1 MYFKDR
7 EDAGRVC
14 AAKLWQ
20 EGINGDVIA
29 AIPRGGVVVAA
40 PIAEKLKIP
49 LKLILPKKIGAPH
62 NEEVAIGAVTADG
75 SLALN
80 EEYISLLGLSPE
92 VVGKQIKKAQ
102 QKIKEMQNI
111 YNMDYINYD
120 YTNKNVLLVDD
131 GLATGFTVL
140 AAGLSL
146 KKRGA
151 NSITVVVP
159 VASAEAISLLKNHGF
174 MVFSLIVPE
183 DFYAVGQ
190 FYKDFRPVE
199 TEEVLALLAKNY
211 SG

>member
-1 MYFKDR
+1 MYFKNR

-80 EEYISLLGLSPE
+80 EEYIGLLGLSSE

-111 YNMDYINYD
+111 YNIDNTNYD
-120 YTNKNVLLVDD
+120 YSNKSVLLVDD
-131 GLATGFTVL
+131 GLATGYTVL

-146 KKRGA
+146 KKQGA
-151 NSITVVVP
+151 KSITVVVP
-159 VASAEAISLLKNHGF
+159 VASTEAINLLKNNGF
-174 MVFSLIVPE
+174 AVFSLMVPE
-183 DFYAVGQ
+183 EFYAVGQ
-190 FYKDFRPVE
+190 FYEDFRPVE
-199 TEEVLALLAKNY
+199 TEEVLTLLAKNY

>member
-1 MYFKDR
+1 MYFKNR

-14 AAKLWQ
+14 SAKLWN
-20 EGINGDVIA
+20 EGIVGDVVT
-29 AIPRGGVVVAA
+29 AIPRGGAVVAA
-40 PIAEKLKIP
+40 PIAKKLKLP

-62 NEEVAIGAVTADG
+62 NEEVALGAVTADG

-80 EEYISLLGLSPE
+80 EEFIRLLGISPE
-92 VVGKQIKKAQ
+92 ILEKQIKKAQ
-102 QKIKEMQNI
+102 RKIKEMQSI
-111 YNMDYINYD
+111 YNIDNINYD

-146 KKRGA
+146 IKQGA
-151 NSITVVVP
+151 KSITVVVP
-159 VASAEAISLLKNHGF
+159 VASTEAINLLKNNGF
-174 MVFSLIVPE
+174 AVFSLIVPE

-190 FYKDFRPVE
+190 FYEDFRPVE
-199 TEEVLALLAKNY
+199 KEEVLTLLAKNY